1 MGTFASLL
9 QKTGAEI
16 REVQKEEFRKR
27 IEKLFQAGGMMELE
41 NVQLYGK
48 KVVTMKKA
56 TMHDY
61 GMDFYYNYFEDAC
74 WENAGFCSK
83 SVSVWSEKIG
93 WREFHQVVVAA
104 YTLESFYIDGPAA
117 VIVDGNLIASDI
129 IVGWINY
136 LFQEHYRQKIN
147 DPWVFFEALHEQM
160 DIDLDGYNWS
170 RFVQDVY
177 GLIGYYEIKAVLLGT
192 DAADKEFDRLLDSEK
207 KDRQMTFFDYS
218 KGIKIAV
225 RKYHEGSKRD
235 NVEQLSIIM
244 EMLRIFYE
252 QGKKA
257 FDICEKYEEM
267 NLESVRLVIDLA
279 DAPAYAV
286 KVIAEIYEADF
297 WVLWE
302 QIRDVVKRNH
312 CLYKQKVLQEVIPVS
327 TMEFFGITSDD
338 MILFWG
344 CDKNIQFS
352 QELKNWFADLKG
364 HFDKIMESDDVVD
377 TPLYW
382 ILDLMEYA
390 DENYYRVYT
399 FSDFFQETMENL
411 NDRRFWALW
420 KMYDEMLH
428 DPEME
433 KAGSVIFV
441 PEGPEYE
448 HVGLHY
454 YGTQPRRRLKR
465 NWDIMKKDEKNN
477 KARVTFRRYM
487 ALLEN
492 KKLRK
497 EVFGF

>member
-16 REVQKEEFRKR
+16 REVQKEQFRKR

-104 YTLESFYIDGPAA
+104 YVLESLYIDGPAA
-117 VIVDGNLIASDI
+117 AIVDGNLIKSKI
-129 IVGWINY
+129 FVGWINY
-136 LFQEHYRQKIN
+136 LFQEHYQLQNN
-147 DPWVFFEALHEQM
+147 DPWELFEALHDEM
-160 DIDLDGYNWS
+160 NVDLDEYNWS
-170 RFVQDVY
+170 GFVWDLY
-177 GLIGYYEIKAVLLGT
+177 GLIRYYEIKAVLLGT
-192 DAADKEFDRLLDSEK
+192 DAADEEFDRLTDFPQ
-207 KDRQMTFFDYS
+207 KDGARNFFDYF
-218 KGIKIAV
+218 KRLKAAV
-225 RKYHEGSKRD
+225 RKYYEESERE
-235 NVEQLSIIM
+235 NVEQISLIM
-244 EMLRIFYE
+244 EVLHAFYE
-252 QGKKA
+252 QEKSSLN
-257 FDICEKYEEM
+257 ICKKYEDE
-267 NLESVRLVIDLA
+267 NLTSICYFVALT
-279 DAPAYAV
+279 DASAFTV
-286 KVIAEIYEADF
+286 KVIAEIYEVDF
-297 WVLWE
+297 WTLWD
-302 QIRDVVKRNH
+302 QIRDVARNF
-312 CLYKQKVLQEVIPVS
+312 CLYKKKVPQETISVS
-327 TMEFFGITSDD
+327 TMDFLGITSDD

-344 CDKNIQFS
+344 CDINIQFS
-352 QELKNWFADLKG
+352 QELKDWFADLKG
-364 HFDKIMESDDVVD
+364 HFEKIMETEDVVNNS
-377 TPLYW
+377 LHW